1 MSSQTR
7 WREEQ
12 VLVICPGSSTTMAQL
27 GCSELTPPS
36 QRFPTRMFRDEE
48 SGAWRPYHTYKR
60 KKKSLAGSNG
70 HVEEA
75 AQNGDKKDDE
85 EWETVENPDSTE
97 GAVYPMQG
105 MQCSRLD
112 GFCFAISRLTLL
124 SFPQAA
130 ASSTWRPSSPSS
142 TTCTAC

>member
-48 SGAWRPYHTYKR
+48 TGGWRPYHTYKR
-60 KKKSLAGSNG
+60 KKKSPTGLNG
-70 HVEEA
+70 NV
-75 AQNGDKKDDE
+75 NGAVQVQDADKKDDGE
-85 EWETVENPDSTE
+85 DEWETVEDPDSTE

-105 MQCSRLD
+105 MRCTLSDMVSRSMSLRI
-112 GFCFAISRLTLL
+112 CLL
-124 SFPQAA
+124 P
-130 ASSTWRPSSPSS
+130 
-142 TTCTAC
+142 